1 MISSYSSTDQA
12 RVLLQTPN
20 LLNALLTIT
29 TARNW
34 SQPTIAAMRLHA
46 YLAQGILP
54 GSPGARWAQLP
65 GLKNDE
71 IRALPPLYRDFKD
84 VITALEEQKKNSLA
98 ADARKTLERWGRIEI
113 VDVKFRG
120 MFSVIALCVCLT
132 RPRSHWRAYR
142 DAPGAGTSSHEAP
155 CFPTQRYPSIRN
167 KRRRWC
173 GKSPSG

>member
-1 MISSYSSTDQA
+1 MIFAYSPTDQA

-54 GSPGARWAQLP
+54 GLPGARWAQLP

-71 IRALPPLYRDFKD
+71 IRALSPSSRDFKD
-84 VITALEEQKKNSLA
+84 VLTALEEQKKNSLA

-113 VDVKFRG
+113 VDAKFRG
-120 MFSVIALCVCLT
+120 TFNVVTLCVL
-132 RPRSHWRAYR
+132 SDSAL
-142 DAPGAGTSSHEAP
+142 
-155 CFPTQRYPSIRN
+155 
-167 KRRRWC
+167 
-173 GKSPSG
+173 

>member
-1 MISSYSSTDQA
+1 MISSHSSIDQA

-71 IRALPPLYRDFKD
+71 IRALPPLSRDFKD

-98 ADARKTLERWGRIEI
+98 ADARKTLERWGRIDI
-113 VDVKFRG
+113 VDARFRG
-120 MFSVIALCVCLT
+120 AFGVVALCVL
-132 RPRSHWRAYR
+132 SDSA
-142 DAPGAGTSSHEAP
+142 S
-155 CFPTQRYPSIRN
+155 
-167 KRRRWC
+167 
-173 GKSPSG
+173 